1 MLQRILRPLFAGL
14 AVLALASQA
23 IAADV
28 SSIAGQVSQ
37 IQYSE
42 YLGNSL
48 YTYSGANRGIG
59 GAEHDL
65 ARTNIYDTFASFG
78 LNTYLDPFQYAGNT
92 YNNVVGVHQG
102 KAHPDQ
108 AYIVGAHYDSVANPG
123 ADDNASGTAGVME
136 AARVLSQYD
145 FEATLIFI
153 GFDREEQ
160 GLIGSTAYVNGH
172 TTDDILGMISLDM
185 IAYNST
191 GAGLDKARVYGQSGS
206 DKVKNSLADAISTY
220 TGITPVI
227 GGPIP
232 GSDHAPFESAGFQAA
247 LLIEYGWGSNP
258 YYHRASDSINT
269 ANYIDFA
276 YATSMT
282 RGTVGYLAAAAGL
295 MVPEPG
301 SLACASAGSMWLV
314 LITIIRRRAKAR
326 A

>member
-1 MLQRILRPLFAGL
+1 MLQRIIRPLSVGL

-37 IQYSE
+37 IRYSK

-48 YTYSGANRGIG
+48 YTYSGADRGIG
-59 GAEHDL
+59 GAQHDL
-65 ARTNIYDTFASFG
+65 ARTNIYNAFASFG

-102 KAHPDQ
+102 KVHPDQ

-145 FEATLIFI
+145 FDATLIFI

-172 TTDDILGMISLDM
+172 KTDSILGMISLDM
-185 IAYNST
+185 IAYNPA
-191 GAGLDKARVYGQSGS
+191 GANYNKANVYGRSTS
-206 DKVKNSLADAISTY
+206 DPVKNALANAISTY
-220 TGITPVI
+220 GNLIPVI
-227 GGPIP
+227 GGDVPA
-232 GSDHAPFESAGFQAA
+232 SDHASFESAGFQAA
-247 LLIEYGWGSNP
+247 LLIEYGCWSNP
-258 YYHRASDSINT
+258 YYHNASDNIAT
-269 ANYIDFA
+269 TNYIDFA

-282 RGTVGYLAAAAGL
+282 RGAVGYLAAAAGP

-301 SLACASAGSMWLV
+301 SLACVGAGSMWLV
-314 LITIIRRRAKAR
+314 LMIRRRAKDR

>member
-14 AVLALASQA
+14 AVVALASQA

-28 SSIAGQVSQ
+28 SSIVNQVSQ

-42 YLGNSL
+42 YLGSSL
-48 YTYSGANRGIG
+48 YTYNGADRGIG
-59 GAEHDL
+59 GGQHDL
-65 ARTNIYDTFASFG
+65 ARTNIYNAFSSFG
-78 LNTYLDPFQYAGNT
+78 LNTYLDPFQFNGNT

-102 KAHPDQ
+102 KVHPDQ

-145 FEATLIFI
+145 FDATLIFI

-160 GLIGSTAYVNGH
+160 GLIGSTAYVDKH

-185 IAYNST
+185 IAYNPA
-191 GAGLDKARVYGQSGS
+191 GANKANVYGRSTS
-206 DKVKNSLADAISTY
+206 NPVKNALANAISTY
-220 TGITPVI
+220 GNLIPVI
-227 GGPIP
+227 GGDVPA
-232 GSDHAPFESAGFQAA
+232 SDHAPFESAGFQAA

-258 YYHRASDSINT
+258 CYHKASDSTGT

-282 RGTVGYLAAAAGL
+282 RGTVGYLAAAAGP

-301 SLACASAGSMWLV
+301 SLACVGAGSMWLV
-314 LITIIRRRAKAR
+314 LMIRRRAKDR